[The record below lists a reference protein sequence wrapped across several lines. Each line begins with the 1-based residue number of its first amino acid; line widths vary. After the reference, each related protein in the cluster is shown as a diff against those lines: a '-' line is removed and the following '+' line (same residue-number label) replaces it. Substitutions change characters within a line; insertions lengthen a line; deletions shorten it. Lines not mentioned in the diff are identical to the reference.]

1 MPPGTWSTCGGR
13 WGGSAAP
20 SLVPGCRHRVLPQGP
35 RGGLGQT
42 LRASLRRVRPRRCG
56 RWASEVC
63 IAWPVGRPGSSSI
76 LACCARSQG
85 RCGPLPGPE
94 HAGRGVAALRPVG
107 ASRERLLL
115 GARLPLPEPPY
126 CVLFSHFLSLFIF
139 ILFFLQPQAAEALD
153 PAVPAAALN
162 FLVSYFLALP
172 WDCFIFIF
180 SFLKPGRAALRLGP
194 EGIPA
199 GAGGRP
205 PKRGTCRSAPRSPGP
220 GGRWAPC
227 RPGSR

>member
-13 WGGSAAP
+13 RGGSAAP
-20 SLVPGCRHRVLPQGP
+20 PLVPGCRHRVLPQGP

-56 RWASEVC
+56 QWASEVC

-139 ILFFLQPQAAEALD
+139 ILFFLQPQAADALD

-172 WDCFIFIF
+172 RDRFFF
-180 SFLKPGRAALRLGP
+180 FYFFLSKTRSSCSVTWPRRNPGWS
-194 EGIPA
+194 
-199 GAGGRP
+199 
-205 PKRGTCRSAPRSPGP
+205 RGTSPQT
-220 GGRWAPC
+220 RYLQIC
-227 RPGSR
+227 TS